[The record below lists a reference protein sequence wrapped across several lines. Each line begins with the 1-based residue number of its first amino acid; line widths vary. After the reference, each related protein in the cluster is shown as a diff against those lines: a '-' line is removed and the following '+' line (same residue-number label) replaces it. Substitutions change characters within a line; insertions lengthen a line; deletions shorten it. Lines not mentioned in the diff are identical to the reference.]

1 MQQGSPIGNE
11 EKINQIKRMMSI
23 VKSSSN
29 PQAMLEMMSQSNP
42 ELKSIISL
50 VNNNPNQARSLF
62 YEEAKRRGLDKQQI
76 QAFLSQLANSSL

>member
-50 VNNNPNQARSLF
+50 VNNNPIQARSLF
-62 YEEAKRRGLDKQQI
+62 YEEAKRKGLDEQQI

>member
-50 VNNNPNQARSLF
+50 VNNNPIQARSLF
-62 YEEAKRRGLDKQQI
+62 YEEAKRRGLDEQQI